1 MHIDAWSRGEGSAR
15 DTSLPVRPFFMGD
28 WPAAPGHLFAG
39 CASCRKDAEMERT
52 NAIINDIN
60 GAANHGKTPVITEK
74 TTLGELLGILGNTK
88 RLEKT
93 PTVKMLREEA
103 GDPVAVEERT
113 KVYANGYAAYD
124 NGYARTVVWLPYCKS
139 FTYYFNPLKD
149 TEKGYGIEETFS
161 LPEGYLE
168 SQPWPIAVT
177 LIAEHRI
184 ESNVMNRSG
193 SRTGTRDY
201 ESEVFGDKNGDA
213 EKAVADSY
221 EKEYDWREDRVG
233 EDPLT
238 IVIRNESRREM
249 LESMTDKQREV
260 FVLYY
265 QYGYYQRE
273 IAEMLGI
280 TQKAVDYRLEGAI
293 GHVNKFFKK
302 K

>member
-1 MHIDAWSRGEGSAR
+1 
-15 DTSLPVRPFFMGD
+15 
-28 WPAAPGHLFAG
+28 
-39 CASCRKDAEMERT
+39 MERT
-52 NAIINDIN
+52 NANINGSN
-60 GAANHGKTPVITEK
+60 GAANHGQIPVITEK
-74 TTLGELLGILGNTK
+74 TTLGELLGILGNIK

-103 GDPVAVEERT
+103 GDPVAVEART

-149 TEKGYGIEETFS
+149 TEKGYGIEETFA

-184 ESNVMNRSG
+184 ENNVMNRTG
-193 SRTGTRDY
+193 SRAGTKDY
-201 ESEVFGDKNGDA
+201 DSMDNGDKDGDA
-213 EKAVADSY
+213 AKAVEDSY

-249 LESMTDKQREV
+249 LERLTDKQREV

-265 QYGYYQRE
+265 QYGYTQQE
-273 IAEMLGI
+273 IADMLGC
-280 TQKAVDYRLEGAI
+280 VVSM
-293 GHVNKFFKK
+293 VNKHLSNAKK
-302 K
+302 RISRKNSMKR